1 MLLDEHNCTINYVKR
16 RSIQGRGWCW
26 PPPWRSPAPSS
37 FSPSAC
43 RSLFRFDQFQP
54 PPPLPRSCI
63 SSDGKKREK
72 KKKKVQF
79 AEDVVD
85 PVGNSED
92 FRKQHSNCNRNIDD
106 LPSKPRERGGG
117 VRDMP
122 ANRVALYNG
131 MLRDRLVHR
140 SLAYSY

>member
-1 MLLDEHNCTINYVKR
+1 MWVCL
-16 RSIQGRGWCW
+16 
-26 PPPWRSPAPSS
+26 
-37 FSPSAC
+37 
-43 RSLFRFDQFQP
+43 
-54 PPPLPRSCI
+54 
-63 SSDGKKREK
+63 DGKKREK

-92 FRKQHSNCNRNIDD
+92 FRKQHSNCNRNVDD
-106 LPSKPRERGGG
+106 LPSNLSSKPRERGGG
-117 VRDMP
+117 DMP

-140 SLAYSY
+140 RLAYSY